1 MTTLPDRLR
10 LAEEARRVPQALW
23 DRMKSDPVRAPEHLA
38 LAAAEYHGP
47 AAADWVAERLG
58 RYAAHPAEL
67 ARMAKRRHATLA
79 RLSGAATGVGGMVT
93 IVPDLAAAAWIQSR
107 VVFFVAAACGYD
119 PRDPMRPAELLVMRE
134 FYATPEE
141 ARRALDGAGTTV
153 AESYLG
159 SRVQR
164 EEMLALRL
172 AKMVGLRTA
181 RRAAGRL
188 IPGFA
193 IAWNA
198 IGNERQTREIAD
210 RAIEFYGGRG

>member
-1 MTTLPDRLR
+1 MTTLHDRLR
-10 LAEEARRVPQALW
+10 RAEEARRVPQALW
-23 DRMKSDPVRAPEHLA
+23 ERMKADPARAPEQLA

-47 AAADWVAERLG
+47 AAADWVAERLE
-58 RYAAHPAEL
+58 RYAAHPSEL

-79 RLSGAATGVGGMVT
+79 RMSGAATGVGGMLT

-119 PRDPMRPAELLVMRE
+119 PRDPMRPAELLVLRD

-141 ARRALDGAGTTV
+141 ARRALDGVGTTV
-153 AESYLG
+153 VESYVE
-159 SRVQR
+159 SRLQR
-164 EEMLALRL
+164 EEMLAVRL
-172 AKMVGLRTA
+172 AKMVGLRTV
-181 RRAAGRL
+181 RRTAGRL

-210 RAIEFYGGRG
+210 RAIEFYGGRR